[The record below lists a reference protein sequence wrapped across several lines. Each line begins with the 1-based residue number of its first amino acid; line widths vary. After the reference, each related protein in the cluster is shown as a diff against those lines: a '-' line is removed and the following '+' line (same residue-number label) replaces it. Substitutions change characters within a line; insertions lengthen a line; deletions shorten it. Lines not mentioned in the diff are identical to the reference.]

1 MLDSLAWKLTFVF
14 MFLRIVNVIEW
25 HWFWVLS
32 PIIFF
37 YALFIFLVTYELFK
51 GGEDGKDLK

>member
-1 MLDSLAWKLTFVF
+1 MIDKLLWKLTFVF
-14 MFLRIVNVIEW
+14 MFLRIVGVIEW

-51 GGEDGKDLK
+51 GGENGKDLE